1 LLGLGAAAG
10 VLACAAMPT
19 SGAAEK
25 NRELPRGKETVP
37 AKKGLSDTGGTPR
50 ILVAATGSVASVKVP
65 ELVEALIQC
74 FGEAT
79 QIKVV
84 TTPAGAAMLR
94 LCQGYN
100 PSAWTKM
107 VQRGVAVLVDADE
120 WEGFDDIRTD
130 KVVHIELRRW
140 ADCLIIA
147 PCSACTLSKLA
158 TGVCDNLLTSL
169 ARAWDPS
176 KALILAPAMNTV
188 MWEHPTTALHL
199 ETLRRWG
206 FVIVPPAVKLLVC
219 NQRGTGALAEVGHI
233 VEAVDAQLSSQLEAG
248 RAHTGHET
256 DGIGAWPSRGFPSWT
271 AAPPPDGDD
280 FDAAARQPLE
290 GHGVPVAAFRK
301 SFGDENGS
309 KTRLL
314 YEHRRGLH
322 LT

>member
-1 LLGLGAAAG
+1 
-10 VLACAAMPT
+10 
-19 SGAAEK
+19 
-25 NRELPRGKETVP
+25 
-37 AKKGLSDTGGTPR
+37 PR

-107 VQRGVAVLVDADE
+107 SICSLSPGTQVAVLVDADE

-188 MWEHPTTALHL
+188 KPAIHSVLSAVCSSASLGLAGHSQVGYSQVDG
-199 ETLRRWG
+199 LRWRYKPVN
-206 FVIVPPAVKLLVC
+206 F
-219 NQRGTGALAEVGHI
+219 GAEKRPG
-233 VEAVDAQLSSQLEAG
+233 S
-248 RAHTGHET
+248 
-256 DGIGAWPSRGFPSWT
+256 P
-271 AAPPPDGDD
+271 
-280 FDAAARQPLE
+280 
-290 GHGVPVAAFRK
+290 
-301 SFGDENGS
+301 NG
-309 KTRLL
+309 
-314 YEHRRGLH
+314 
-322 LT
+322 